1 MTMKGFDG
9 TVDWILGTHH
19 WLVSAH
25 LIYPPGHK
33 GAAQGND
40 FTFCPLS
47 QKHGVS
53 HGSQTW
59 IILFG
64 KDIEWCLIF
73 GMVTNLFFIL
83 DNVF

>member
-1 MTMKGFDG
+1 MKGLDG
-9 TVDWILGTHH
+9 TVDWILGIHH
-19 WLVSAH
+19 WLVSVH

-53 HGSQTW
+53 HGSQT
-59 IILFG
+59 
-64 KDIEWCLIF
+64 
-73 GMVTNLFFIL
+73 
-83 DNVF
+83 